1 MLLIKLPV
9 VQLRVRL
16 KVTDNIYLSLIIQL
30 SLQILSLGTINKIF
44 KNRLVL
50 KLNGF
55 LFAFFILMLCF
66 SVKRSRYA
74 LSAIMKMRF
83 IKHAD
88 ISG

>member
-44 KNRLVL
+44 KNHLVF
-50 KLNGF
+50 KLSGF
-55 LFAFFILMLCF
+55 LFVFFNVLFLGKAKWLRLVCYYENAFYQIC
-66 SVKRSRYA
+66 
-74 LSAIMKMRF
+74 
-83 IKHAD
+83 
-88 ISG
+88 

>member
-30 SLQILSLGTINKIF
+30 SLQILSLGTVNKIF

-55 LFAFFILMLCF
+55 LFVFFYF
-66 SVKRSRYA
+66 NA
-74 LSAIMKMRF
+74 LFLGKAKSLRLVCYYENVF
-83 IKHAD
+83 YQTC
-88 ISG
+88 